1 MALGRPAADPPPT
14 WQELTRALVAPAPGT
29 TGLGRLWRCRTGAA
43 LGSAVFFAL
52 APGVVAGLVPWWLT
66 GWQVRSL
73 PAWWLPLRLAG
84 VVLLVA
90 GTAVLV
96 QAFARFVVEGLGTLT
111 PVAPTRELVVG
122 GLYRFVRN
130 PMYLAVLAAIV
141 GQAMALGQPV
151 LLPYAAVVATAF
163 VAFVHWYGADPGP
176 PVRRPPLPGLP
187 ASRARLVAPPPPLEP
202 DSGRPIDSAPPRCYG
217 SLLK

>member
-1 MALGRPAADPPPT
+1 MRKA
-14 WQELTRALVAPAPGT
+14 
-29 TGLGRLWRCRTGAA
+29 GAA

-90 GTAVLV
+90 GTAALV
-96 QAFARFVVEGLGTLT
+96 QAFARFVVEGLGTPA
-111 PVAPTRELVVG
+111 PVAPPSELVVG
-122 GLYRFVRN
+122 GLYRYVRN

-141 GQAMALGQPV
+141 GQALALGQLV
-151 LLPYAAVVATAF
+151 LLPYAAVVAAAF
-163 VAFVHWYGADPGP
+163 VAFVHWYEEPTLALQFGARYEAYRGAVPGWWP
-176 PVRRPPLPGLP
+176 RRHPWSP
-187 ASRARLVAPPPPLEP
+187 AG
-202 DSGRPIDSAPPRCYG
+202 DGR
-217 SLLK
+217 